1 MSYGGEIVT
10 EIITILASLA
20 PVFLVMALG
29 YVAGRTK
36 AFDNHNIS
44 SLNALVMDFALPAA
58 LFTSMAQASREA
70 MMAQVQLALVLLGA
84 MVAAYGVTYFVE
96 RTWFR
101 SDRRESALAALTA
114 SGPNV
119 GSAGLPIVAALYSE
133 SVSISVD
140 VAVAVAAI
148 VMTPLSLL
156 LLESD
161 GKGANVLMV
170 LRKALLQPIVIAPAL
185 GLLCSL
191 AGFAPPPLVEST
203 LILVGQGA
211 SGTALFLTGLVLSA
225 QPLKLSANVGWT
237 VTMKNVLQPM
247 LAALLALPL
256 LDGTETRVAVMLTA
270 VPSGAFGVL
279 FAIRY
284 GVASA
289 QIGTMLIA
297 STLLSTV
304 TLTAAIL
311 LSSGWSWA

>member
-1 MSYGGEIVT
+1 MT
-10 EIITILASLA
+10 QTMTILASLA

-29 YVAGRTK
+29 YSAGKTRE
-36 AFDNHNIS
+36 FDTHNTG

-58 LFTSMAQASREA
+58 LFTAMAQASRSA
-70 MMAQVQLALVLLGA
+70 MINQAQLALVLLAA
-84 MVAAYGVTYFVE
+84 MLIAYGVTYFVQY
-96 RTWFR
+96 RWFGG
-101 SDRRESALAALTA
+101 DRRESALIALTA

-119 GSAGLPIVAALYSE
+119 GSAGLPIVAALFSQ
-133 SVSISVD
+133 SASISVA

-148 VMTPLSLL
+148 VVTPLSLL
-156 LLESD
+156 ILESAD
-161 GKGANVLMV
+161 GKATNPVTVMK
-170 LRKALLQPIVIAPAL
+170 KALLKPIVIAPVL

-191 AGFAPPPLVEST
+191 AGLPMPRLLDST
-203 LILVGQGA
+203 LTLVGQGA

-225 QPLKLSANVGWT
+225 QPVKLSANVGLT
-237 VTMKNVLQPM
+237 VAVKNVLQP
-247 LAALLALPL
+247 LLTALLALPL
-256 LDGTETRVAVMLTA
+256 LDGADARVAVMLMA

-279 FAIRY
+279 FAVRY

-311 LSSGWSWA
+311 LSAGWSWT